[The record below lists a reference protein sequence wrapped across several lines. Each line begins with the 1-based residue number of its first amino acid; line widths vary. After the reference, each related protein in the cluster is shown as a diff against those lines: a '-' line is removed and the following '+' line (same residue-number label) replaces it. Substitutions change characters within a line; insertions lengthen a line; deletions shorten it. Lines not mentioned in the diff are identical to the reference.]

1 MPTLAEVRQQYP
13 QYDDLPDN
21 KLADALYG
29 KFYSDM
35 PREDFNA
42 KIGLKAEKPFSER
55 LQSTWDQATP
65 GGPLWMAK
73 MALQGMSGAVQGSKD
88 ARSLPSTEEEA
99 FRQNQGR
106 EQGPARALDAVQFLT
121 PTAPAGGLL
130 ARPLVG
136 ARPSVPA
143 AIETAPEALA
153 SNGSALL
160 DSAAN
165 IGVNIPR
172 YLATDKMPVQRAAAG
187 LKNIPGAGDKIVKS
201 AQAVNDELGTAA
213 KNVADTFGAGDVSVA
228 GGAAKDS
235 LANWIKKGSQ
245 KPVNE
250 AYKEV
255 DGLINNDMIAPLENT
270 ASEVAKIMAERANSR
285 IPGKSG
291 AVDSV
296 LQAIQSEG
304 LNYEGAKGLR
314 SFLGDKTPNEL
325 IANGI
330 NPREAKRLYGP
341 LTKDLESIVEKSGG
355 EQALAKWR
363 EANTLASVTAGQRRQ
378 LSKIIGA
385 KGDATP
391 EAVYSRLVTYAGSKS
406 SGDIN
411 RLVMARKAMGED
423 AWNEVAAATVARLG
437 RDQQGNFSPD
447 RFFTAYGNLTP
458 AGKNTLF
465 GGKSEQAK
473 ALEDINNV
481 VTAVKDKI
489 GKFSNPSGT
498 AQNLMG
504 AGVITGAIADPI
516 TTLGSILGGRVLAD
530 VLAKPATAK
539 ATADFAKAFVAAQEQ
554 RTESKRL
561 MAELASSNL
570 ARAISG
576 NVQQVD
582 VKTFLTLLS
591 RFTGTVNAPAGNEA
605 PDGGLRGNHKP
616 NPYGIRQE
624 SSL

>member
-1 MPTLAEVRQQYP
+1 MPSLAEIRQQYP

-21 KLADALYG
+21 KLADALHS

-35 PREDFNA
+35 PREEFNS
-42 KIGLKAEKPFSER
+42 KIGLKPEVSMSDRVQNA
-55 LQSTWDQATP
+55 WDKATP
-65 GGPLWMAK
+65 GGPLWMLKTAT
-73 MALQGMSGAVQGSKD
+73 QGITGAVQGSKD
-88 ARSLPSTEEEA
+88 AMSTPITEEDA
-99 FRQNQGR
+99 FRVNQGR
-106 EQGPARALDAVQFLT
+106 DQGPARALDAIQFMT
-121 PTAPAGGLL
+121 PTAPAGGLF
-130 ARPLVG
+130 ARPL
-136 ARPSVPA
+136 ASTPSLMPA
-143 AIETAPEALA
+143 TTADALV
-153 SNGSALL
+153 SKGGDLL

-165 IGVNIPR
+165 IGVSIPR
-172 YLATDKMPVQRAAAG
+172 YLSTDKMPIQRAAAG

-201 AQAVNDELGTAA
+201 AQAVNDELGLAAKTAA
-213 KNVADTFGAGDVSVA
+213 EAFGAGDASVA

-235 LANWIKKGSQ
+235 LSSWIKTGSQ

-250 AYKEV
+250 AYREV
-255 DGLINNDMIAPLENT
+255 DGLINNEVISPLENT

-296 LQAIQSEG
+296 LNAIQSEG

-314 SFLGDKTPNEL
+314 SFLGEKTPQEL
-325 IANGI
+325 IASGI
-330 NPREAKRLYGP
+330 SPKEAKRLYGP
-341 LTKDLESIVEKSGG
+341 LTKDLESIVEKAGG
-355 EQALAKWR
+355 EQALNKWR
-363 EANTLASVTAGQRRQ
+363 EANTLASVTAGQRKQ

-423 AWNEVAAATVARLG
+423 AWNEVASATISRLG

-465 GGKSEQAK
+465 GGKSDQAK
-473 ALEDINNV
+473 ALDDINKIV
-481 VTAVKDKI
+481 VAVKDKI

-504 AGVITGAIADPI
+504 AGVIGGVLADPI

-530 VLAKPATAK
+530 VLSKPATAK
-539 ATADFAKAFVAAQEQ
+539 ATADFAKAFVAAQESSA
-554 RTESKRL
+554 RSKRL

-570 ARAISG
+570 ARAISAD
-576 NVQQVD
+576 VQQVD
-582 VKTFLTLLS
+582 VKTFLALLS
-591 RFTGTVNAPAGNEA
+591 RINGTVNAPAGNEA
-605 PDGGLRGNHKP
+605 PDGRLRGDHKP
-616 NPYGIRQE
+616 NPHSVRQE